1 MKYLKLKL
9 VIVVLFSC
17 SFGFSTVRICG
28 NHTYPDGHT
37 SRVCVYFYAKE
48 TKCDS
53 ADMLAIVSQ
62 PGGFTGGWT
71 CQSDNFGIASANG
84 GDASLIRTPD
94 GKAYLKANGETSE
107 VGSDAF
113 SEYVKKVRRETANM
127 RVNTQAI
134 QSGMDT
140 FLDSDNGFVSN
151 EKLQKLSAELG
162 VPIVV
167 SRGWNPKDEP
177 GYHQTKWSGKAAQ
190 PATSGTPGTKQAMKI
205 PADACSLADCS
216 CRVVSAS
223 GASLCEGGMEGETA
237 AGVHFCK
244 CGKFGPSTSQSDG
257 GGGSFTVSDAGAIGQ
272 YDREDGGVKPVAKPT
287 TPKPKPTSTG
297 SVGEAFLQAQRQQI
311 STPTPSVQGPAELS
325 AQSAG
330 GQQEKGTGETCIA
343 EYELASGVEVFFRQD
358 RKVTGVWRAKQ
369 DNGPKRDRP
378 EYVFAD
384 ANGCLYGCTGNVWE
398 PLDCP
403 GRDFSNPRTY
413 PREFKL
419 GASCSS
425 TNISGPAW
433 RPMNE
438 SRGRAMEA
446 PPQEVPPSRFALVQP
461 TSRPPQSHEPGG
473 GPTTR
478 KMICWPEEDEIGWWL
493 KCCGYDQDFEILPID
508 PGPGVSLINEP
519 DTVLCVPSGGM
530 EMPDVQDGS
539 IVMRTAGGKDY
550 CLNPNGSFG
559 ACSTEFGIKEKGIK

>member
-1 MKYLKLKL
+1 MKFLKLKL
-9 VIVVLFSC
+9 FIVVLFSS

-28 NHTYPDGHT
+28 NHTYSDGHT

-48 TKCDS
+48 TKCDN

-94 GKAYLKANGETSE
+94 GKAYLKASGETSE

-134 QSGMDT
+134 QSGMDR
-140 FLDSDNGFVSN
+140 FLDSDNGFVSD

-190 PATSGTPGTKQAMKI
+190 SATSGTPGTKQAMKI

-244 CGKFGPSTSQSDG
+244 CGKFGPSTIQSDG

-287 TPKPKPTSTG
+287 TPKPKPTSPG
-297 SVGEAFLQAQRQQI
+297 SVGEAVLQAQRQQI
-311 STPTPSVQGPAELS
+311 STPTPSVQGAAEMS

-330 GQQEKGTGETCIA
+330 GQPEKGTRETCIA
-343 EYELASGVEVFFRQD
+343 EYEAASGVEVFFRQD
-358 RKVTGVWRAKQ
+358 RTVTGVWRAKQ

-403 GRDFSNPRTY
+403 GRDFSSPETY
-413 PREFKL
+413 PGEFTL
-419 GASCSS
+419 GAACSS
-425 TNISGPAW
+425 TQTSGLAW
-433 RPMNE
+433 RRVNV
-438 SRGRAMEA
+438 SRGGAMEA
-446 PPQEVPPSRFALVQP
+446 PLSTPPLSRFVLADEKSGSAQTDDP
-461 TSRPPQSHEPGG
+461 RDGSRRPVIHCWIYTRPGG
-473 GPTTR
+473 WLPR
-478 KMICWPEEDEIGWWL
+478 L
-493 KCCGYDQDFEILPID
+493 KCCIFRFETLPND
-508 PGPGVSLINEP
+508 TNTMGTMEVEDCDINVK
-519 DTVLCVPSGGM
+519 TQAA
-530 EMPDVQDGS
+530 PDVQDGT
-539 IVMRTAGGKDY
+539 IVLRTTDGRDY

-559 ACSTEFGIKEKGIK
+559 ACAMGFGIKEQGIR